1 MFEDLDKKIKLD
13 ILITFI
19 ATVISVN
26 LIVFSYV
33 WNNHATQ
40 ILSILV
46 IVLPMTYII
55 GNLIIRGILERE
67 YGERLSELDEAI
79 DQLSKAGD
87 IFKPKKGF
95 IQKI

>member
-33 WNNHATQ
+33 WNNYATQ

-46 IVLPMTYII
+46 IVLPMIYII

-79 DQLSKAGD
+79 EEMKQEIEDLREENRFLKNQ
-87 IFKPKKGF
+87 
-95 IQKI
+95 